1 MDVLG
6 IVKLFGGRRELA
18 RGLKDHGII
27 EISQFAVNKWCER
40 GEIPAARIPDLQ
52 ALARK
57 KRITFHAKK
66 PVSRVDSAPS
76 SHGAKT
82 KPGSLLEA
90 VRQAANS

>member
-57 KRITFHAKK
+57 KRITFRLMQY
-66 PVSRVDSAPS
+66 V
-76 SHGAKT
+76 T
-82 KPGSLLEA
+82 KPNKK
-90 VRQAANS
+90 AA